1 METVGSLCLTGSW
14 QSGFSQLIT
23 IAHQVLITQ
32 NAEDAK
38 KFWTKNI
45 SKFNNHWMELGLTY
59 ISNDKGVSNPD
70 NRLTQIIL
78 RTEIKYLKKLN

>member
-1 METVGSLCLTGSW
+1 M
-14 QSGFSQLIT
+14 QRMQ
-23 IAHQVLITQ
+23 
-32 NAEDAK
+32 K